1 MDMLDPATLL
11 LIPGVLGGLLL
22 ALVLRRL
29 NRQDAVAVPF
39 HPEPLSTDVINMA
52 HVKVAG
58 IGGLGL
64 VAMALVVA
72 SVIPQIGRSLA
83 IGFLAGTAFAVALIL
98 FNRPR
103 R

>member
-1 MDMLDPATLL
+1 MDPATLL
-11 LIPGVLGGLLL
+11 LIPGVLGGLAL
-22 ALVLRRL
+22 AFVLRRV
-29 NRQDAVAVPF
+29 NRQDAVPVPF

-58 IGGLGL
+58 VGGLGL

-83 IGFLAGTAFAVALIL
+83 VGFLAGAALAVALIL

-103 R
+103 S

>member
-1 MDMLDPATLL
+1 MDPATLL
-11 LIPGVLGGLLL
+11 LIPGVLGGLAL
-22 ALVLRRL
+22 AFVLRRV
-29 NRQDAVAVPF
+29 NRQDAVPVPF
-39 HPEPLSTDVINMA
+39 HPEPLSNVMNMA

-58 IGGLGL
+58 VGGLGL

-83 IGFLAGTAFAVALIL
+83 IGLTAGAALAVALIL

-103 R
+103 S